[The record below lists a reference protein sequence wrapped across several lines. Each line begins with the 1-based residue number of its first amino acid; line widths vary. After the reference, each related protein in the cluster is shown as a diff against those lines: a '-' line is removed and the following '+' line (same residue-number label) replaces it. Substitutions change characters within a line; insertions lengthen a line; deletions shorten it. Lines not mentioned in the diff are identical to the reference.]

1 MDKRKYKSIKLITK
15 LASNR
20 GKNDKHPPNFTHNH
34 KYSKKEIESILFLSL
49 HDHML
54 FYNLLSNEKQII
66 FCNCVQHIIMNTD
79 RNEIIERLSKF
90 IENSTNN
97 VLK

>member
-1 MDKRKYKSIKLITK
+1 MARGKSKSIKLITK

-20 GKNDKHPPNFTHNH
+20 GINDKHSPNFTHNH
-34 KYSKKEIESILFLSL
+34 KYSKKEIESILFTTL

>member
-1 MDKRKYKSIKLITK
+1 MAKGQFKNIKLITK

-20 GKNDKHPPNFTHNH
+20 GKNNKHLPNFTHNH
-34 KYSKKEIESILFLSL
+34 KYSKKEIESILFTTL

-79 RNEIIERLSKF
+79 RNEIIERLSKV
-90 IENSTNN
+90 IENFTNN
-97 VLK
+97 ALK

>member
-1 MDKRKYKSIKLITK
+1 
-15 LASNR
+15 
-20 GKNDKHPPNFTHNH
+20 
-34 KYSKKEIESILFLSL
+34 
-49 HDHML
+49 ML

-79 RNEIIERLSKF
+79 RNEIIERLSNF

-97 VLK
+97 ALK